1 MAPIIDRQVK
11 SQNTHFPNQRKASS
25 RLTSAGGRKFP
36 YHPKV
41 KEIRFFQK
49 IGFLSGLDISA
60 LLH

>member
-1 MAPIIDRQVK
+1 MSTEK
-11 SQNTHFPNQRKASS
+11 PNQDITAILTQVAS
-25 RLTSAGGRKFP
+25 TGGRKFP

>member
-1 MAPIIDRQVK
+1 MDSHAGAWEPEIRELAKVLLY
-11 SQNTHFPNQRKASS
+11 NPSS
-25 RLTSAGGRKFP
+25 TGGRKFP